1 VPVPRLIAR
10 SATEGLLP
18 VTIGAL
24 SLSDATPARLTAIAP
39 YAGSDKGVAKALKAT
54 GLAWVAPGAS
64 ANKGALT
71 LLWAGR
77 NMGFLAS
84 DEELPK
90 GLEEA
95 LAPHAAL
102 TDLSDAWVAL
112 GLSGPGVEEALARLV
127 AIDLSI
133 AAFPQGATART
144 GHGHMMALFHRN
156 SPDSITI
163 FVFRSMVRTAVHE
176 LSEAM
181 ERVLARAE
189 A

>member
-1 VPVPRLIAR
+1 MPVPRLIAR

-39 YAGSDKGVAKALKAT
+39 YAGSDKGVAKALKAA
-54 GLAWVAPGAS
+54 GFAWVAPGAS
-64 ANKGALT
+64 ATKGALT

-77 NMGFLAS
+77 DMGFLAS

-133 AAFPQGATART
+133 TAFPRGATART
-144 GHGHMMALFHRN
+144 GLGHMMALFHRN